1 MDNLEANLP
10 SEASIDLPN
19 VHITAEYIQDER
31 QGAAQVEDDGAILSV
46 GNYFKAEAHIGEL
59 EHCLTTD
66 LLNHLVFVQ
75 KVFMKE
81 VNDVVQKMSG
91 SDRPVPVWT
100 EFGEEFVTQTEV
112 QKPLLFSV
120 VVRLKNITIT
130 ATTPANSGVRFETG
144 VSELQISNRVENV
157 KKKSSSNSR
166 IFTRA
171 RVNIKLSLGQINR
184 DLVYPFEAE
193 SQFLTQA
200 YFKTTIQM
208 SNAIQGTLKNEILV
222 VISHIS
228 VRYFMVHDQNRLFV
242 SRPNRTETD
251 KNRTEP
257 AETLQ
262 KRFWPKQGYIWPKK
276 GVFCPSMDKTV
287 EI

>member
-1 MDNLEANLP
+1 MSIRIRSKIWQIIYLQDIDNLEANLP

-31 QGAAQVEDDGAILSV
+31 QEPGPTIEEADGSILSV
-46 GNYFKAEAHIGEL
+46 GNYLKAEADIGEL
-59 EHCLTTD
+59 EHWLTTD

-100 EFGEEFVTQTEV
+100 EFGEEFVSTTTQSTSTVEK

-120 VVRLKNITIT
+120 AVRLKNITIT

-166 IFTRA
+166 VFTKA
-171 RVNIKLSLGQINR
+171 RVNIKLSLGQIIR
-184 DLVYPFEAE
+184 DTVYFEAE
-193 SQFLTQA
+193 SQFSQQA

-208 SNAIQGTLKNEILV
+208 SNAIQVSLFFI
-222 VISHIS
+222 
-228 VRYFMVHDQNRLFV
+228 FNRFLLHSF
-242 SRPNRTETD
+242 
-251 KNRTEP
+251 
-257 AETLQ
+257 
-262 KRFWPKQGYIWPKK
+262 F
-276 GVFCPSMDKTV
+276 
-287 EI
+287 